1 MSETL
6 RRIATNR
13 YDWTAIIG
21 VLVAVVPDIAQ
32 ELTRSDLGLSNDVL
46 NIVRLIGLALAAYG
60 RSVKVR
66 P

>member
-60 RSVKVR
+60 RSVKMR